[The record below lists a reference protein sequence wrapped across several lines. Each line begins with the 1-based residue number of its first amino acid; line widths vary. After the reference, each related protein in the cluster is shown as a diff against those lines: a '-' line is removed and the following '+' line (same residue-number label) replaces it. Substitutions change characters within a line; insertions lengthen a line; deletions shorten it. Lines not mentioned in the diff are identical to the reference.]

1 MTENKKY
8 NNSNLININPDINLS
23 VNNEYKNIINTFDRE
38 NVTQNLKNN
47 IDCLKN
53 RSIERKFL
61 TLSRESIENS
71 ILNKNLEEIQIN
83 KNKSQEVREPS
94 NLNESF
100 LTFANIKKNKN
111 LKLSIKN
118 REKKIYILRNR

>member
-8 NNSNLININPDINLS
+8 NNSNSININPDINLS

-71 ILNKNLEEIQIN
+71 ILNKKKYIDTVHEWLIL
-83 KNKSQEVREPS
+83 SQENPMCYS
-94 NLNESF
+94 HSKFSF
-100 LTFANIKKNKN
+100 VVK
-111 LKLSIKN
+111 
-118 REKKIYILRNR
+118 KKIKIR

>member
-8 NNSNLININPDINLS
+8 NNSNSININPDINLS

-38 NVTQNLKNN
+38 NVTQILKNN
-47 IDCLKN
+47 IDCLKK

-71 ILNKNLEEIQIN
+71 ILNKNLAEIQIN

-100 LTFANIKKNKN
+100 LTFANKKKIKILMKKN
-111 LKLSIKN
+111 
-118 REKKIYILRNR
+118 